1 MRWQSPTIRL
11 PQTVPPPGCPG
22 PIGLGRES
30 PVGQCLRS
38 LPTGLGKR
46 PVSVCAGSAEVLSL
60 PRSARLRP
68 LRFGVAVR
76 QDVRRQDGSVSCP
89 CLGSRQR
96 SVRTSP
102 TAAVRRCHQAVAYFP
117 ACQSP
122 SRSKRCDSAGQ
133 CLLPVSDRRDCHHGS
148 VVSDRSPDWQGPT
161 WNLRC
166 RADCHRRATRRV
178 DFSPCLGVRPTG
190 DSTHRSL
197 CLGLS
202 TSLLSCLSPDRQ
214 VRLAGLASPVRPLPG
229 VGGLP
234 TGHVRPALPPVPD
247 FPVRLTL
254 FRTPGSCQL

>member
-1 MRWQSPTIRL
+1 GRFCVL
-11 PQTVPPPGCPG
+11 P
-22 PIGLGRES
+22 
-30 PVGQCLRS
+30 
-38 LPTGLGKR
+38 
-46 PVSVCAGSAEVLSL
+46 
-60 PRSARLRP
+60 
-68 LRFGVAVR
+68 VR
-76 QDVRRQDGSVSCP
+76 
-89 CLGSRQR
+89 LGSRQR

-122 SRSKRCDSAGQ
+122 SRSGAALRQDSAC
-133 CLLPVSDRRDCHHGS
+133 CLSPTAETATTVRCF
-148 VVSDRSPDWQGPT
+148 SDRSPDWQGPT

-214 VRLAGLASPVRPLPG
+214 VRLARSEERR
-229 VGGLP
+229 VGTEWGDRKWRDELK
-234 TGHVRPALPPVPD
+234 
-247 FPVRLTL
+247 
-254 FRTPGSCQL
+254 

>member
-1 MRWQSPTIRL
+1 M
-11 PQTVPPPGCPG
+11 
-22 PIGLGRES
+22 
-30 PVGQCLRS
+30 
-38 LPTGLGKR
+38 
-46 PVSVCAGSAEVLSL
+46 LSL
-60 PRSARLRP
+60 PQSARLRP

-89 CLGSRQR
+89 CLGSPILGRTVVPYCQSVRLRRDSAVRQDGSVSCQSVSSRQR

-117 ACQSP
+117 ACLSP
-122 SRSKRCDSAGQ
+122 TAETATTVRWF
-133 CLLPVSDRRDCHHGS
+133 
-148 VVSDRSPDWQGPT
+148 SDRSPDWQGPT

-214 VRLAGLASPVRPLPG
+214 VRLAGPTVAGGWGFAHGACSPSTATSPEFPG
-229 VGGLP
+229 P
-234 TGHVRPALPPVPD
+234 THSL
-247 FPVRLTL
+247 
-254 FRTPGSCQL
+254 RTPGSCQL